1 MLGGVMRLSAGQST
15 ALNLAR
21 GCAAQFVLIGHI
33 AFLPPSFLIQDFGV
47 ILFFL
52 LSGFLIAGTTLNKPE
67 NYSFANFVLDR
78 GARIFVPYIPA
89 LAFLVAVGLLFRLD
103 G

>member
-1 MLGGVMRLSAGQST
+1 MRLSVGQST
-15 ALNLAR
+15 ALNFVR
-21 GCAAQFVLIGHI
+21 GCAAQFVLVGHI
-33 AFLPPSFLIQDFGV
+33 ASRTGSQNPKFFIQDFGV

-52 LSGFLIAGTTLNKPE
+52 LSGFLIAGTTLNKPTSY
-67 NYSFANFVLDR
+67 NFANFVFDR

-89 LAFLVAVGLLFRLD
+89 VAFLVTVGLLFRLD